1 MRVAREKDIDAFKG
15 HAVFLKPTLLSA
27 LHFSFLV
34 RPVVKAMPYLGRG
47 LDEDRN
53 QAKSLSFGLR
63 AEFPKYHISAS
74 EEDSRWS
81 LDRDMHGIV

>member
-1 MRVAREKDIDAFKG
+1 MAREKDIDAFKG
-15 HAVFLKPTLLSA
+15 HAVFLKPTLLS
-27 LHFSFLV
+27 
-34 RPVVKAMPYLGRG
+34 VKAMPYLGRG

-53 QAKSLSFGLR
+53 QAKSLSFGPR